1 MKEQDSTKK
10 TTFLKK
16 IFIKLCRLMGYEI
29 IDQSDFYVPTQ
40 QKRLDENLNIQGKK
54 SITLPLGE
62 TKIVRKVKALTIVFR
77 SCTNVHMLTQ
87 NKKRLF
93 DKEKS
98 EYTFRSLNSII
109 ASLKQAKISFSNIEF
124 DIIVI
129 DHNSKKEDLEQIEK
143 QLTKSNFKH
152 SIISLNINEFINN
165 INNINAKN
173 EEVTKNQMSN
183 MSNIHKSLLTA
194 KKQCKDLIYFVEDD
208 YLHTQ
213 NTFSEIILTY
223 ERISSQIN
231 KELIL
236 CPADYPYLYTKV
248 DSTNI
253 FLGSNRHWR
262 KIDETLCTFL
272 TSKKILEKYWEKLI
286 SMCQYEHYP
295 FEQPLHDI
303 YKSELCLSPIPS
315 LAVHCTNINSIFGLS
330 PNVDWNKIWK
340 ENENY

>member
-1 MKEQDSTKK
+1 MKEQNNTVK
-10 TTFLKK
+10 TTFIKK
-16 IFIKLCRLMGYEI
+16 IFIKFCRLMGYEI
-29 IDQSDFYVPTQ
+29 IDQSNFYVPTQ

-62 TKIVRKVKALTIVFR
+62 TKIVRKVKALTIIFR

-109 ASLKQAKISFSNIEF
+109 TSLNQAKISFSNIEF

-129 DHNSKKEDLEQIEK
+129 DHNSKKEDLGQIEK

-165 INNINAKN
+165 VNNINAKN
-173 EEVTKNQMSN
+173 EKVTENQMSN
-183 MSNIHKSLLTA
+183 MSNIHKSLLIA

-208 YLHTQ
+208 YLHAQT
-213 NTFSEIILTY
+213 TFSEIILTY

-236 CPADYPYLYTKV
+236 CPADYPYLYTKA

-262 KIDETLCTFL
+262 RIDETLCTFL
-272 TSKKILEKYWEKLI
+272 TSKKMLEKYWEKLI

-303 YKSELCLSPIPS
+303 YKSELCVSPIPS
-315 LAVHCTNINSIFGLS
+315 LAIHCTNINSIFGLS
-330 PNVDWNKIWK
+330 PNVDWGKIWK